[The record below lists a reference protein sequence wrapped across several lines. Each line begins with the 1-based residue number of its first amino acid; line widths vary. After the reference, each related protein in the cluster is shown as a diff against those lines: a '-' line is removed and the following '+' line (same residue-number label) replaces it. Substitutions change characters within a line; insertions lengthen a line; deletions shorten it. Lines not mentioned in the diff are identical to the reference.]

1 MPFVT
6 DYLRIARHA
15 GVAVCPLA
23 SREHR
28 KASERWLRG
37 WLEYRR
43 LQPADW
49 VLMSWGKSGRT
60 WLRVMLSRFYQVRY
74 GLPASELLDF
84 DNFHRRNPA
93 APRVFFTHNN
103 YLRDY
108 TGNWQSKAHFAGK
121 KIVLQVRDPRDVAVS
136 QFFQWQFRIQPR
148 KKFLNDY
155 PPHGADI
162 GVFDFVMNPQVGLPR
177 IIDYFNDWAASRAEV
192 ADLLLVRYEDM
203 RSDPGRELRRIL
215 SFTGTPGTEDEI
227 AEAVNFA
234 AYDNMKKLE
243 ADGFFRNSGARVKA
257 GDANN
262 PESFKVRRAKVGG
275 YRDYFDDDQCRT
287 LDALMT
293 KLDPVFGYDA
303 APAPATG
310 VAAG

>member
-1 MPFVT
+1 MPPPSPTRSSSPRWKICAKRKKPIISGAAAAASRPPIRATRTPTRCVAPRWAAIGIISTTSNSRKATDWSQRDSRRALVTAKRPQPPRREMPPVT
-6 DYLRIARHA
+6 DYGRIALHA
-15 GVAVCPLA
+15 ASAVCPLA
-23 SREHR
+23 SPERR

-49 VLMSWGKSGRT
+49 VLMSWAKSGRT

-84 DNFHRRNPA
+84 DNLHRRNPA

-103 YLRDY
+103 YQRDY

-155 PPHGADI
+155 PPQD
-162 GVFDFVMNPQVGLPR
+162 R
-177 IIDYFNDWAASRAEV
+177 KSTR
-192 ADLLLVRYEDM
+192 
-203 RSDPGRELRRIL
+203 
-215 SFTGTPGTEDEI
+215 
-227 AEAVNFA
+227 
-234 AYDNMKKLE
+234 
-243 ADGFFRNSGARVKA
+243 
-257 GDANN
+257 
-262 PESFKVRRAKVGG
+262 
-275 YRDYFDDDQCRT
+275 
-287 LDALMT
+287 
-293 KLDPVFGYDA
+293 
-303 APAPATG
+303 
-310 VAAG
+310 